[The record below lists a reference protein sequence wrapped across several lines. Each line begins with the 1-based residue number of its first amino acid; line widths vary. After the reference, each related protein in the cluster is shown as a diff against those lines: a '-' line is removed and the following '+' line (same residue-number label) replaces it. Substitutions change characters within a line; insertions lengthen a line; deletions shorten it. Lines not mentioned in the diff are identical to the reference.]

1 MFDKF
6 LIFSSGRMNVCL
18 LLILAMLVTM
28 TMALSPRK
36 LHRHVNDEDRPVY
49 NVTTLNVFLHMFCR
63 LFT

>member
-1 MFDKF
+1 M
-6 LIFSSGRMNVCL
+6 CL

-49 NVTTLNVFLHMFCR
+49 KVTTLNVFLHMFCR

>member
-1 MFDKF
+1 M
-6 LIFSSGRMNVCL
+6 CL

-36 LHRHVNDEDRPVY
+36 LHRHVNDKDRPVY

>member
-1 MFDKF
+1 MFATYFGHAGYHDNGF
-6 LIFSSGRMNVCL
+6 VS
-18 LLILAMLVTM
+18 
-28 TMALSPRK
+28 K